1 MLIVMLI
8 VVLPLQGETDMEV
21 GLFFL
26 KLKDRKEA
34 SESCPW
40 ALTVIY
46 FETRSIF

>member
-1 MLIVMLI
+1 MLI

-21 GLFFL
+21 DLFFL
-26 KLKDRKEA
+26 RLKDRKEV

-46 FETRSIF
+46 FETRSMF

>member
-21 GLFFL
+21 DLFFL
-26 KLKDRKEA
+26 KLKDRKEV

-40 ALTVIY
+40 TLTVIY
-46 FETRSIF
+46 FENHLIF